1 MGPVPNPF
9 DSAAVAEHLA
19 ARAAKE
25 TETGQPT
32 PPPAPAPSVEMD
44 SAPAAPPAVAVEVDG
59 LAEDVELTT
68 AQEVSLMV
76 DRWGARG
83 VHAFLEAMTLVAAAV
98 EDMGAGLAN
107 AMDSG
112 TEVDVDALYLAA
124 QMGKSLESAGK
135 VAYSAARNG
144 LWAHLGSQPGQMT
157 TPEGHKFKMLANTPI
172 SRSIKYAEFK
182 KAYPEVYAATV
193 TEKATDPSK
202 AGRLYLS

>member
-25 TETGQPT
+25 NAPA
-32 PPPAPAPSVEMD
+32 PSPAPAPSVEMD

-59 LAEDVELTT
+59 LADDVEMTT
-68 AQEVSLMV
+68 AQEVSVML

-83 VHAFLEAMTLVAAAV
+83 VHEFLEAMTLIARAV
-98 EDMGAGLAN
+98 EDMGVGLSN

-112 TEVDVDALYLAA
+112 TEVDVDALYMAA

-144 LWAHLGSQPGQMT
+144 LWAHLGSQPGRMT
-157 TPEGHKFKMLANTPI
+157 TPEGRKFKMLANNPV
-172 SRSIKYAEFK
+172 SRSIKYTEFQRK
-182 KAYPEVYAATV
+182 YPEAYADVV
-193 TEKATDPSK
+193 TERVTDQSK